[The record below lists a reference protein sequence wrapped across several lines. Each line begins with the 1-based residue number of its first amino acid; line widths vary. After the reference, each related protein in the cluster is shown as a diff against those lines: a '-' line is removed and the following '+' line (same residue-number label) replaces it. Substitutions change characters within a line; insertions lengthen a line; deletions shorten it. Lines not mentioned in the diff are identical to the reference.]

1 MIVMEE
7 EVKTK
12 YSLMSN
18 AELNIRKKALEDEYD
33 AKKSEVIRIVSRM
46 EELDKEYIELKE
58 EIDKRGG
65 VGYVK

>member
-1 MIVMEE
+1 MEGK
-7 EVKTK
+7 KTK

-33 AKKSEVIRIVSRM
+33 AKKSEVINIISRL

-58 EIDKRGG
+58 ELDKRGG
-65 VGYVK
+65 VGYVKTQ

>member
-1 MIVMEE
+1 MEE
-7 EVKTK
+7 KKTK

-33 AKKSEVIRIVSRM
+33 AKKSEVINIISRL

-58 EIDKRGG
+58 ELDKRGG
-65 VGYVK
+65 VGYVKAQ

>member
-46 EELDKEYIELKE
+46 EELDKEYVELKE